1 MSIYGATDCPL
12 SFYGRKIICGHD
24 IELKVQ
30 LAAGVR
36 GAARMKLHGDRAPLR
51 SASKHRATT
60 FIPWDWEAC
69 RHQEGEKIKLQGKQY
84 RAGENRRGGTSGGLW
99 KKKRERWQHWW
110 GTRNGPSHKTA
121 RPPPSSFLIL
131 LLVPSETSVVCCP
144 TYWFKCVCD
153 EERG

>member
-99 KKKRERWQHWW
+99 KKKEREM
-110 GTRNGPSHKTA
+110 TALMRNKEWAQPQDCTSSAFVLPDSIISPIGDQCCLLSHL
-121 RPPPSSFLIL
+121 LI
-131 LLVPSETSVVCCP
+131 
-144 TYWFKCVCD
+144 
-153 EERG
+153 